1 MGFGVPGFRVKGF
14 KGFYIGSGF
23 RVFRTGCL
31 GLRVRAKGFRV
42 CCFIYIGFRV
52 LGFQIFGLRVLGF
65 GVLGIRLFG

>member
-23 RVFRTGCL
+23 RVFRKGCL

-42 CCFIYIGFRV
+42 WGFIGFRV
-52 LGFQIFGLRVLGF
+52 LGFRIFGLRVLGF

>member
-42 CCFIYIGFRV
+42 CCFIYRVSGFSVSDFRV
-52 LGFQIFGLRVLGF
+52 KGF
-65 GVLGIRLFG
+65 GVWGSRD